1 VICSVF
7 KWVFESRETS
17 IVVVLLIFVDM
28 WFDFIP
34 SLHGTCSRSV
44 QLIGVLFWVDWVMML
59 LIKGDN
65 IEHEI
70 VLLKV

>member
-1 VICSVF
+1 MICSVF